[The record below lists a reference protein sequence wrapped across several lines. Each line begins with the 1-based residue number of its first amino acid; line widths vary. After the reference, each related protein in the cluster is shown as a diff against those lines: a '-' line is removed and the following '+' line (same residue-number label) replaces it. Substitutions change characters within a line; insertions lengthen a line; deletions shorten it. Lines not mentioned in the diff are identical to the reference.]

1 MNITYIKPHDQDE
14 YSTNIDLVLTKG
26 TRKKAIGK
34 TGHFS
39 QLVKSVA
46 SKAPNYYKLYDQDN
60 VLVDHYLSMAS
71 LKAGMQRRGIVAL
84 KTKKETIA
92 QAYERGL
99 QEGIKQ
105 GLSMANEERWE
116 AGYEE
121 GYEEGFKRGEDKE
134 NFIKIKRHYESK

>member
-1 MNITYIKPHDQDE
+1 MTYITPNNGEE
-14 YSTNIDLVLTKG
+14 YETNIDLVMTKG

-39 QLVKSVA
+39 QLVKSVS

-60 VLVDHYLSMAS
+60 VVVDHYLSMTS
-71 LKAGMQRRGIVAL
+71 LKAGMARRGIVAL
-84 KTKKETIA
+84 KAKKETVN

-105 GLSMANEERWE
+105 GLSMASEERYE

-121 GYEEGFKRGEDKE
+121 GYDEGHRGYDGNKTHD
-134 NFIKIKRHYESK
+134 RV